1 MRIYT
6 SNGLVNYTNNMQKF
20 VFYQSNKMVWIV
32 PKQNRDAYV
41 YKNEILPIRMAI
53 LEVTEEWQQ
62 ALYELLMSDKQE
74 FANTVI
80 EELNDKNNFTIY
92 NN

>member
-1 MRIYT
+1 M
-6 SNGLVNYTNNMQKF
+6 SKF

-53 LEVTEEWQQ
+53 LEVTEEWQE
-62 ALYELLMSDKQE
+62 ALYELLISDKKE
-74 FANTVI
+74 FANAVI
-80 EELNDKNNFTIY
+80 DELSDKLNLTIY
-92 NN
+92 SN